1 MIEVSL
7 METTKVKARN
17 GAAPAPAP
25 GKAGAVQHRKQE
37 QGNVIH
43 LTRKS

>member
-7 METTKVKARN
+7 METTKVKSRN
-17 GAAPAPAP
+17 GAAPDPS
-25 GKAGAVQHRKQE
+25 KAGAVEHRKQE